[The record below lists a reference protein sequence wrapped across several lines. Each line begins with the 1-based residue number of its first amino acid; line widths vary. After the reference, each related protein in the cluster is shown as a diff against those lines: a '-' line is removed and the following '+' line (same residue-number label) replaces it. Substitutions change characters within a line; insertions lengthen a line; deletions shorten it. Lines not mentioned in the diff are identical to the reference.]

1 MYGVQGIY
9 TDDTQYCL
17 CGLQSIF
24 ETGHFDPER
33 TTEGARTRHT
43 GLHYFFLPTFA
54 DRVRWCSVQPPAHVQ
69 GLGHRE
75 KLRSVSRHG
84 PIGEVRWRYSIGRP
98 PDPRVLIFVLGRKA
112 ITRMVNGEDW
122 HATGQFTAGTPSSPR
137 VPIGQ

>member
-1 MYGVQGIY
+1 MECGWDYRPNMYGVQGIY

-75 KLRSVSRHG
+75 KPRSVSRHG
-84 PIGEVRWRYSIGRP
+84 PIGEVRWRYSIGRTQG
-98 PDPRVLIFVLGRKA
+98 F
-112 ITRMVNGEDW
+112 
-122 HATGQFTAGTPSSPR
+122 
-137 VPIGQ
+137 